1 LTTRCRF
8 LTRDGLWKIDDSQL
22 MLCGIPGQEN
32 ICAPDQKCLSNYS
45 DELKAKGWVLK
56 DQIRGENNFRNI
68 FTTFIYMYELQ
79 SFDSWSDIFMLLNTS
94 NIGNT
99 VIVLIFIL
107 GAFFST
113 IMQGLIVANLCNS
126 ISRIKNNDVR
136 ERLLDFCKG
145 SIQSNRRLNVFP
157 GQLHQLSRMLLI

>member
-1 LTTRCRF
+1 
-8 LTRDGLWKIDDSQL
+8 

-32 ICAPDQKCLSNYS
+32 ICAPDQKCLSDYS

-126 ISRIKNNDVR
+126 ISRIKNNDVMQ
-136 ERLLDFCKG
+136 RLLDFCKG
-145 SIQSNRRLNVFP
+145 SIQSNRRPNVLL
-157 GQLHQLSRMLLI
+157 GQLHQLSRVLLI